1 VIAPAKALASIAEW
15 GCLDLP
21 GIQLSARDRPLAA
34 MLAKGR
40 RLDIFEL
47 RDGLR
52 IEAQGWIGVV
62 HMECCTIRV
71 NPVLISG
78 HRSLIRLLQYVRRLD
93 LLKQLATDATFEA
106 DGVDL
111 FDLMALLLAQA
122 CERVLSMGPQA
133 DYVHQNDELPVLRG
147 RLDVKVQG
155 LRRWGRVDRLIC
167 DFDERVREIPENRW
181 LVRALRFARR
191 RVTDLA
197 VGHRV
202 KRASSAWEELCEDD
216 GAEVL
221 PRPEIT
227 RTNIHYRDAL
237 NLAYF
242 VLDGVT
248 ALDVLKAGPIGGFS
262 FMLNMPKLFEEF
274 TSCLLE
280 SIAMKHAARVQRQA
294 SDGSV
299 LWNVDLN
306 KSFGQVRPDV
316 LLTSIDGR
324 VQVPVDAKYKDY
336 GNAKLYPSD
345 VYQGAIYALTLA
357 RQPSPRRVPI
367 CVVLHPCAT
376 GTISRQ
382 RVLVRVGEVGVAEVV
397 AIGVPVDDLLERLP
411 SVDGAWLPSE
421 PWYATIAGMLAPAVC
436 PAPV

>member
-1 VIAPAKALASIAEW
+1 MAVASLADR
-15 GCLDLP
+15 GCLVLP
-21 GIQLSARDRPLAA
+21 DVQLSAADRRLAA

-40 RLDIFEL
+40 RLHVVEL
-47 RDGLR
+47 REGLR

-62 HMECCTIRV
+62 HMECCTIHV
-71 NPVLISG
+71 NPVLING
-78 HRSLIRLLQYVRRLD
+78 HRSLVRLLQYVRRLD

-122 CERVLSMGPQA
+122 CERVLSIGPQA
-133 DYVHQNDELPVLRG
+133 DYVHQHDELPVLRG
-147 RLDVKVQG
+147 RLDVKAQG

-202 KRASSAWEELCEDD
+202 KRASSDWEELCDDD
-216 GAEVL
+216 GTEAL

-227 RTNIHYRDAL
+227 RSNIHYRDAL
-237 NLAYF
+237 NLAYI

-248 ALDVLKAGPIGGFS
+248 ASDVLKAGPIAGFS
-262 FMLNMPKLFEEF
+262 FMLDMSKLFEEF
-274 TSCLLE
+274 TSRLLE
-280 SIAMKHAARVQRQA
+280 SMATQHPVRVERQA

-299 LWNVDLN
+299 LWNPDLN

-324 VQVPVDAKYKDY
+324 ARVPVDAKYKDY
-336 GNAKLYPSD
+336 GNVKLQPSD
-345 VYQGAIYALTLA
+345 VYQGAIYALSLA
-357 RQPSPRRVPI
+357 KTSWPGGVPT

-376 GTISRQ
+376 ATTTRQ
-382 RVLVRVGEVGVAEVV
+382 RVQVRVGGAGVAEVD
-397 AIGVPVDDLLERLP
+397 AIGVPVDDLLDKLP
-411 SVDGAWLPSE
+411 TVDRAWLANQ
-421 PWYATIAGMLAPAVC
+421 PWYSTVARLLVPAADV
-436 PAPV
+436 A